1 MSTTSMIIEGAAGS
15 APEKL
20 PLLRDP
26 ARHHNVADRA
36 GKSYTRIFPDGSEVC
51 WIAERM
57 IGKNAWECRCK
68 KCGTMVGILSRDLSK
83 PAGRVRMGS
92 SSHAQRRVPPCPKC
106 GPNRRRTE
114 EIERGH
120 PEYISGKNSGH
131 ERHTILRYL
140 RAGWL
145 VEVVEGDALAAVE
158 RQVTLQK
165 ALDNI
170 DNIIKEQK
178 KTQDDTRQTI
188 GEPQNL
194 KLPELANK
202 QTDLAKKTDEVKNT
216 ALPNQDKVQKALD
229 QATQAMKEAAKTLGE
244 KKPPEAVAKQDKAL
258 DALKQACKD
267 LPCGYFFKALVV
279 GNLGPLKFFQ
289 IKALRACAKRALSAK
304 GAAISAALRKPEET
318 TKFGKPVV
326 RLPYLCR
333 KLGVSE
339 GTLRGWIARWNERE
353 CRWPILTPEN
363 PRPVTYEIDGVTH
376 YLKSQVDDEM
386 AVNLEK
392 LPTMIPKNHPTLYS
406 FDTARN
412 FINDKILVSKEC
424 REKHN
429 IIVEP
434 FWVRFK
440 YKLRGETVWYLGEIN
455 GFTRKSVDAFRV
467 NQVTCKLP
475 PDTISA
481 AAMACNLR
489 SLSKACRVHP
499 GPSQIG
505 QPVVRRRVAGCEKNG
520 ACDKLRHQRIVGYL
534 HRILSSGQVTP
545 KKSRLGFGRNHPRAA
560 KPSPCR
566 AEPRGEAREG
576 TAP

>member
-1 MSTTSMIIEGAAGS
+1 M
-15 APEKL
+15 
-20 PLLRDP
+20 
-26 ARHHNVADRA
+26 
-36 GKSYTRIFPDGSEVC
+36 
-51 WIAERM
+51 
-57 IGKNAWECRCK
+57 
-68 KCGTMVGILSRDLSK
+68 
-83 PAGRVRMGS
+83 
-92 SSHAQRRVPPCPKC
+92 
-106 GPNRRRTE
+106 
-114 EIERGH
+114 
-120 PEYISGKNSGH
+120 
-131 ERHTILRYL
+131 
-140 RAGWL
+140 
-145 VEVVEGDALAAVE
+145 EVVEGDALAAVE
-158 RQVTLQK
+158 RQATLQK

-170 DNIIKEQK
+170 DNIIKEQQ

-481 AAMACNLR
+481 AAMARNLR

-499 GPSQIG
+499 RLVNQWCGDGLLDAKRTEHATSSGIRESWVISIESYQAVKELLRKAGWDLAATTRELRNLRLAEPNLAAKRVKAQHLEGEQLATQLAEQQRKDEETARQAPDQQRQMPLPKSQNRNGTPPATVPQEHPAPITNG
-505 QPVVRRRVAGCEKNG
+505 KNKGGRPPRDDVAEVGKYLYDRWIKG
-520 ACDKLRHQRIVGYL
+520 DKL
-534 HRILSSGQVTP
+534 
-545 KKSRLGFGRNHPRAA
+545 AA
-560 KPSPCR
+560 I
-566 AEPRGEAREG
+566 REG
-576 TAP
+576 AKKKFGADRAPTEDAHVTRDAQRYARKKGLPVTRQK